1 MGETYR
7 MSCSGFGGQGVMAL
21 GKLIVYAGMDEGK
34 EVSWVPSY
42 GPEMRGGTANCS
54 VIVSDE
60 PIASPIVSQNISV
73 NVVMNL
79 PSFHKFVPETAKDGV
94 VFVNSSIISEKV
106 DMPGVKAYYIPAND
120 IANELGNP
128 RMINIIMLGAILGV
142 LPIVKAESIF
152 ASGGAF
158 EHVFGASKAK
168 FIPGNKVAFEKG
180 MECAKA
186 QM

>member
-79 PSFHKFVPETAKDGV
+79 PSFHKFVPKTASDGV

-106 DMPGVKAYYIPAND
+106 NIPGVKAYYIPVND

-128 RMINIIMLGAILGV
+128 RMVNIIMLGAILGV
-142 LPIVKAESIF
+142 LPIVKVDSIF
-152 ASGGAF
+152 APGGAF

-168 FIPGNKVAFEKG
+168 LIPANKIALEKG
-180 MECAKA
+180 IECAKA